1 MIPVISNQL
10 REELQKLNRTD
21 KLRVIQILADNL
33 VSEEEA
39 YFTPGTTYEI
49 ITPYGNKTA
58 AETLLKMLEDDRA
71 KKG

>member
-1 MIPVISNQL
+1 MISNEL
-10 REELQKLNRTD
+10 LEELQKLTRAD
-21 KLRVIQILADNL
+21 KLRVIQILAGNL

-49 ITPYGNKTA
+49 ITPYGNETA
-58 AETLLKMLEDDRA
+58 AETVLKMLEDDRA